1 MQDTAP
7 NPASGSV
14 VRNNRRVD
22 QRIEQLLDWLRLEGA
37 SGVGCRTAQQ
47 LLRTFGSP
55 RAIFEAGHAALAAHV
70 PAATARALCAP
81 PSSATLRLHDAL
93 LAWLDDPAHALLALG
108 EPGYPASLANIP
120 DPPLLLYIHGRSELL
135 TRPALAIVGSRNA
148 TSQGQANAR
157 HFAASLSRAGV
168 CVVSGLAL
176 GIDAAAHEG
185 ALEGMGATIAVVGTG
200 ADLFYPSRNRALGER
215 IARDGCIVSEYPL
228 GTPPTPGNFPRRNR
242 IISGLSAGVLVV
254 EAAAQSGSLITAR
267 VANEQ
272 GREVFA
278 LPGSIHAPLAKG
290 CHALIR
296 DGARLVETVGEILEA
311 MRVSPLAPDVAS
323 APPSETECLGL
334 LEQLGHEPVDIDTLL
349 LRSGGS
355 IGELSLGL
363 LALEMAGMLERL
375 PGGKVQRVSLIATQ

>member
-1 MQDTAP
+1 MQDTDP
-7 NPASGSV
+7 NPASRSD
-14 VRNNRRVD
+14 RRVE
-22 QRIEQLLDWLRLEGA
+22 QRIDQLLDWLRLEGA
-37 SGVGCRTAQQ
+37 SGVGCRTAQL

-55 RAIFEAGHAALAAHV
+55 RAIFEAGFAALAAHV

-81 PSSATLRLHDAL
+81 PSAATLRLRDAV
-93 LAWLDDPAHALLALG
+93 LAWLEDPAHALLALG
-108 EPGYPASLANIP
+108 APAYPPTLANIP
-120 DPPLLLYIHGRSELL
+120 DPPLLLYINGRSELL
-135 TRPALAIVGSRNA
+135 ARPALAIVGSRNA

-185 ALEGMGATIAVVGTG
+185 ALEGTGATIAVVGTG

-215 IARDGCIVSEYPL
+215 IAREGCIVSEYPL
-228 GTPPTPGNFPRRNR
+228 GTPPTPGNFPKRNR

-267 VANEQ
+267 VAGEQ

-311 MRVSPLAPDVAS
+311 LRLSPLALDVAS
-323 APPSETECLGL
+323 STPSETDCLGL
-334 LEQLGHEPVDIDTLL
+334 LDHLGHEPVDIDTLL
-349 LRSGGS
+349 LRSGS
-355 IGELSLGL
+355 KVGELSLGL

-375 PGGKVQRVSLIATQ
+375 PGGKVQRVHR